1 MTDKEKIVDK
11 IRKLLALSESS
22 NEHEAMLAMENANKL
37 LMKYNLEMSDIS
49 EIDLNEMVEDNIL
62 SGKRIMNYK
71 STLLNSI
78 MRLNNCEMIIHN
90 KIGKEKTIKALGRK
104 HNIQVSISMYEWLTV
119 TMDKLAKKERGVNLN
134 SFKIGFAHSISQ
146 KVNEIIKERD
156 KQKNEFDKNC
166 TALVVQEKAL
176 VKQFMRSQYPNVKT
190 VSNNTSIRDQ
200 ASYMA
205 GRSAGQSISLNGQ
218 IR

>member
-49 EIDLNEMVEDNIL
+49 EIDLNEIVENDIL
-62 SGKRIMNYK
+62 SGKKIMSYK
-71 STLLNSI
+71 TSLLTAV
-78 MRLNNCEMIIHN
+78 MRLNNCEIILHN
-90 KIGKEKTIKALGRK
+90 RIRGEKTVKALGK
-104 HNIQVSISMYEWLTV
+104 NHNIQVSISMYEWLTV
-119 TMDKLAKKERGVNLN
+119 TMDKLSKKERGLNLN
-134 SFKIGFAHSISQ
+134 SFKVGFAHAISN
-146 KVNEIIKERD
+146 KVNEIIKERN
-156 KQKNEFDKNC
+156 KQQNDFDKAC
-166 TALVVQEKAL
+166 TALVIQEKAL
-176 VKQFMRSQYPNVKT
+176 VIQFMKKQYPNLRT
-190 VSNNTSIRDQ
+190 VPTTSSIRDQ

-205 GRSAGQSISLNGQ
+205 GRTAGQAISLNGQ